1 MIREHIITPLLKR
14 DRKPTKIYIVG
25 ESLGAALSQIAFCFI
40 LEELYDTL
48 KDSGSTNHRL
58 ISVTAGCPRVG
69 DRKFRERI
77 MAKIKQLKPLNRAVI
92 CRCVYNHD
100 IVPHAPPNVLNF
112 HHLDK
117 MVYITKYGEHVLINP
132 DMNSVFQKFGELQQ
146 IYATLFH
153 TKKDEMTENV
163 QGTYDRLSE
172 NFHVTY
178 KKSKSI
184 LTTTIIGGGSD
195 ILNATSTSI
204 SNNNNNEKEQAISTN
219 TKRDDDNNPEEKEDD
234 GKTIFEKFQA
244 ECESSLEAVHDHMP
258 YWYITHLEKLRDK
271 QRRLQRQQQQIAA
284 AAWQVKKK
292 NSCSGN
298 GHGHDVSSL
307 ASYHPS
313 QSSSAD
319 EWPSSTIDRQQ

>member
-1 MIREHIITPLLKR
+1 ML
-14 DRKPTKIYIVG
+14 
-25 ESLGAALSQIAFCFI
+25 
-40 LEELYDTL
+40 
-48 KDSGSTNHRL
+48 
-58 ISVTAGCPRVG
+58 
-69 DRKFRERI
+69 
-77 MAKIKQLKPLNRAVI
+77 
-92 CRCVYNHD
+92 
-100 IVPHAPPNVLNF
+100 
-112 HHLDK
+112 
-117 MVYITKYGEHVLINP
+117 
-132 DMNSVFQKFGELQQ
+132 
-146 IYATLFH
+146 
-153 TKKDEMTENV
+153 
-163 QGTYDRLSE
+163 
-172 NFHVTY
+172 
-178 KKSKSI
+178 
-184 LTTTIIGGGSD
+184 
-195 ILNATSTSI
+195 
-204 SNNNNNEKEQAISTN
+204 NEKEQAISTN

-298 GHGHDVSSL
+298 GYGHDVSSL